1 MLFFQLHPCHW
12 CTQLA
17 HPFFCVFS
25 HKSLQNSS
33 SLAREFEHFQV
44 FFKSFFKFLGL
55 RVYASNQCLV
65 LFKLIVKERDGLVVP
80 LRSSQALSCVTA
92 PPTPPLGHDCCPPVS
107 CCEKFRDF
115 AVLVFGRKGVD
126 VAVGVF
132 CSRHIHTRTLGDHT
146 RHTTPRTR
154 LHCSSRV
161 SHRSFCRR
169 LLVIWLD
176 VLLALS
182 KRAFRSNQ
190 RILA

>member
-1 MLFFQLHPCHW
+1 MDPLLFFQLHPCHW

-126 VAVGVF
+126 VAVGRF
-132 CSRHIHTRTLGDHT
+132 LQQAYTHGLS
-146 RHTTPRTR
+146 TTT
-154 LHCSSRV
+154 HDTHDSSNT
-161 SHRSFCRR
+161 
-169 LLVIWLD
+169 
-176 VLLALS
+176 LALFVARLPS
-182 KRAFRSNQ
+182 QLLPQAPRD
-190 RILA
+190 LA